1 MPLIANDVDLLDRG
15 QTNLWRH
22 MYLKKEISIFLI
34 LGLLYLNVE
43 LFARA
48 GRQELVGLA
57 LMSPKPI
64 QPWSLAGW
72 TSIWM
77 LFIGGFAAWFIG
89 FVDTFESFAKQKLI
103 IKMLVCGLIVTATEF
118 FLGLLLN
125 YYLDLALWDYAHVR
139 YNLLGQITIRSAT
152 AFTLLGPMVL
162 WLNNFLRYKLFD
174 EPKRYRFPGIYWD
187 LIRGK

>member
-1 MPLIANDVDLLDRG
+1 MK
-15 QTNLWRH
+15 
-22 MYLKKEISIFLI
+22 LKKEISIFFI
-34 LGLLYLNVE
+34 LGLFYLGIE
-43 LFARA
+43 LFSRA
-48 GRQELVGLA
+48 GRQELVGLV

-64 QPWSLAGW
+64 QPLSLAGW

-77 LFIGGFAAWFIG
+77 LFVGGFAAWSIG
-89 FVDTFESFAKQKLI
+89 FIDTFKSFAKQKLI
-103 IKMLVCGLIVTATEF
+103 IKILVCGLIITATEF
-118 FLGLLLN
+118 FSGLVLN
-125 YYLDLALWDYAHVR
+125 IYLELALWDYSHVR

-152 AFTLLGPMVL
+152 AFTLLGPLVL